1 MELNG
6 EARSLPLPRHSPL
19 SSDNFVSAYAR
30 RPLNPMTTRAII
42 NKAVAAQGGN
52 RVRNPFDPMI
62 LLRVHEVLKSPS
74 LTGIPPHSKTRR
86 HSENTDGNRIGV
98 RSTIAIKTATRRRP
112 LQVIL
117 ANARSAR
124 DLRNMPSASLLQIR
138 GLPHNRTLMKSDSPE
153 ALNDRR
159 RKLFLSVRHGA

>member
-6 EARSLPLPRHSPL
+6 EARSLPLPRHFPL

-86 HSENTDGNRIGV
+86 HSENTDATGSALEAPSRSRQPPGADRYRLSLQMPGV
-98 RSTIAIKTATRRRP
+98 LEICATCR
-112 LQVIL
+112 LL
-117 ANARSAR
+117 ACYKSAV
-124 DLRNMPSASLLQIR
+124 
-138 GLPHNRTLMKSDSPE
+138 LPTTEHS
-153 ALNDRR
+153 
-159 RKLFLSVRHGA
+159 